1 MLFNYR
7 TRWQRWA
14 LLGSCAAALGASAF
28 TTPEPALVQQILG
41 KLTGFYQATAPE
53 KSYLHLD
60 KGFYTAGE
68 LVWFKAYV
76 VNAGQHQPDTLSR
89 VLYVDLV
96 GPNQQ
101 VVARR
106 TLRLQGGTAAGDLAL
121 PDSAAQGSYTV
132 RAYTNWMRNAG
143 PDYFFS
149 QSLPVLGTK
158 PAPAAKRKPA
168 ANKPDFQLFPEGGQ
182 LIAGLPNVLAFKASD
197 QQSRGLAVKG
207 ELLNA
212 AGTPVASF
220 ASLHAGMGAFTFT
233 PEAGQAYTA
242 HVTWPDGSTSTHAVP
257 AAAPAGGLLLHVE
270 PSVTQ
275 MGIRMARKVPGEAVP
290 SENVTLV
297 VHVRGQLVYV
307 GQSALANGEV
317 LSSRIPIE
325 RFPSGIA
332 HFTLFDAQGVARCER
347 LAFVNRQDG
356 LRVTVRPDKAS
367 YGPRQKVTLALE
379 TRDAS
384 GQPVPAELSLAVT
397 AADLEQPGAPTIVSH
412 LLLSSDLRGYIEDPA
427 YYFRDAEPATRQA
440 LDHLMLTQGWR
451 RFVWAQ
457 LLNNPLPVG
466 EYALER
472 GLGLSGQVWRT
483 ERKPAAQSELTLL
496 IGKGLNNLTTSTT
509 DNQGRFLF
517 TGFGGQDSA
526 RVVVQARTPK
536 GSPALIVK
544 LTDRWAGVPAPYPP
558 ALMPDAALAASF
570 GQRSR
575 RQQSIERQFGPDT
588 TRRIMLSNV
597 VIKGRREPVP
607 DDPRRIFT
615 GADVMLKTS
624 SIPGFDNYPNA
635 LMALQ
640 GRIAGVQIM
649 GNGMQTTVQIRGA
662 GSIMGSSQPLILLD
676 GMPVRDI
683 EAILTIPASDIE
695 SVDVFKGASA
705 AMFGTQGANGVM
717 AFYTKRGGSASTS
730 SGSSPGVARATV
742 PAYYQPREFYA
753 PRYETPAP
761 ALHPDYRATTLYWA
775 PTVATNADGRA
786 TLTFYTSDDL
796 GAFRVGVQ
804 GLSANGRPGTGSA
817 VLEVQRGR

>member
-1 MLFNYR
+1 M
-7 TRWQRWA
+7 
-14 LLGSCAAALGASAF
+14 AALGASAF
-28 TTPEPALVQQILG
+28 TTPEPALVQQILA

-60 KGFYTAGE
+60 KSYYAAGE
-68 LVWFKAYV
+68 LIWFKAYV
-76 VNAGQHQPDTLSR
+76 VDAGKHLPDTLSR

-106 TLRLQGGTAAGDLAL
+106 VLQLNAGTAAGDLVL

-149 QSLPVLGTK
+149 RSLPVLGTK
-158 PAPAAKRKPA
+158 STVVAKRKPA
-168 ANKPDFQLFPEGGQ
+168 ATKPDFQLFPEGGQ
-182 LIAGLPNVLAFKASD
+182 LINGLPNVLAFKATD

-207 ELLNA
+207 ELLNE
-212 AGTPVASF
+212 AGKPVASF
-220 ASLHAGMGAFTFT
+220 ASLHAGMGAVTFT
-233 PEAGQAYTA
+233 PEAGHTYTA
-242 HVTWPDGSTSTHAVP
+242 RVTWPDGSTSAQAVP

-270 PSVTQ
+270 PAATQ
-275 MGIRMARKVPGEAVP
+275 VGIRMARKVPDANAAP
-290 SENVTLV
+290 ENITLV
-297 VHVRGQLVYV
+297 AHVRGQVAYV

-325 RFPSGIA
+325 RFPTGIV
-332 HFTLFDAQGVARCER
+332 HFTMFDAQGVARCER

-356 LRVTVRPDKAS
+356 LRLTVRPDKAN

-379 TRDAS
+379 TRDAA
-384 GQPVPAELSLAVT
+384 GQPVPAQLSLAVT
-397 AADLEQPGAPTIVSH
+397 AADLERADAPTIVSH
-412 LLLSSDLRGYIEDPA
+412 LLLSSDLRGHIEDPA
-427 YYFRDAEPATRQA
+427 YYFRNVEPETRQA

-451 RFVWAQ
+451 RFVWQQ
-457 LLNNPLPVG
+457 LLNSPLPVG

-472 GLGLSGQVWRT
+472 GLSLSGQVWRT
-483 ERKPAAQSELTLL
+483 ERKPAPQSELTLL
-496 IGKGLNNLTTSTT
+496 IGNALGNLTTSTT

-536 GSPALIVK
+536 GSPALMAK
-544 LTDRWAGVPAPYPP
+544 LTDRWAGVPALYPP
-558 ALMPDAALAASF
+558 ALMPDAALTASF

-575 RQQSIERQFGPDT
+575 QQQSIERQFGPDT

-615 GADVMLKTS
+615 GADVILKTS

-649 GNGMQTTVQIRGA
+649 GNGMQMSVQIRGA
-662 GSIMGSSQPLILLD
+662 GSIIGSSQPLILLD

-705 AMFGTQGANGVM
+705 SMFGTQGANGVM

-730 SGSSPGVARATV
+730 SSNSLGVARATV
-742 PAYYQPREFYA
+742 PAYYRGREFYA
-753 PRYETPAP
+753 PRYEVPASVQ
-761 ALHPDYRATTLYWA
+761 HPDHRGATLYWA
-775 PTVATNADGRA
+775 PNVSTNAEGQG
-786 TLTFYTSDDL
+786 TVTFYTSDDL
-796 GAFRVGVQ
+796 GAFRVSAE
-804 GLSANGRPGTGSA
+804 GLSPSGRPGTGSA
-817 VLEVQRGR
+817 TLMVQRGG